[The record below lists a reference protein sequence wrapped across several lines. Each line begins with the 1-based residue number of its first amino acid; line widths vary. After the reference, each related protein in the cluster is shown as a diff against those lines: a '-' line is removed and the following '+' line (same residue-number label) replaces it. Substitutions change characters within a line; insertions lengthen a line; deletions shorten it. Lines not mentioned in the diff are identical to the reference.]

1 MKDLGISEVGM
12 ISNRNEKIIDYSLSM
27 SFPQLTG
34 LFYGDIAEATFRE
47 SACGEDCLIAQQ
59 PQ

>member
-1 MKDLGISEVGM
+1 MKDLGISEVGT

-34 LFYGDIAEATFRE
+34 LLYG
-47 SACGEDCLIAQQ
+47 G
-59 PQ
+59 

>member
-1 MKDLGISEVGM
+1 MKDLGISEVGI

-34 LFYGDIAEATFRE
+34 LLYG
-47 SACGEDCLIAQQ
+47 G
-59 PQ
+59 

>member
-1 MKDLGISEVGM
+1 MKDLGISEVGT
-12 ISNRNEKIIDYSLSM
+12 ISNRNEKTIDYSLST

-34 LFYGDIAEATFRE
+34 LFYGDIAEAAFPE
-47 SACGEDCLIAQQ
+47 SACGDCLILQQ